1 MSTKT
6 FYYVNDPAITLDKFF
21 EGIDVKNLMRDRAFF
36 QPFQSAKVDYPMDSW
51 FNDEFWCIEI
61 PIVQGKAEDIEITK
75 TSDQLR
81 VKYMR
86 SDKETVG
93 QRTYVRK
100 GMVRKDFDQA
110 WRLTSKFDS
119 SKISTT
125 FENGLLSIFIPFA
138 KEAIPE
144 KIPVLDVS
152 GNWKKVAE
160 GKSLTKGKLMFKNRS
175 IEGKTL
181 NDFSPE
187 EIDQMS
193 PEYVQHLTSNT
204 NQ

>member
-1 MSTKT
+1 MSTKA
-6 FYYVNDPAITLDKFF
+6 FYYLNDPEIALDKFF
-21 EGIDVKNLMRDRAFF
+21 EGIDVKNLMRQHAFF
-36 QPFQSAKVDYPMDSW
+36 QPFNQAAKVDYPMDSW

-61 PIVQGKAEDIEITK
+61 PIIQGKAEDIEITK

-81 VKYMR
+81 AKYMR
-86 SDKETVG
+86 SDKESVG
-93 QRTYVRK
+93 QRTYVKK

-119 SKISTT
+119 SKISTS

-144 KIPVLDVS
+144 KIPVLDIN

-160 GKSLTKGKLMFKNRS
+160 GKSLDGGIKIGTKRKPDEPLP
-175 IEGKTL
+175 
-181 NDFSPE
+181 NDT
-187 EIDQMS
+187 EITGAVNS
-193 PEYVQHLTSNT
+193 R
-204 NQ
+204 

>member
-1 MSTKT
+1 MSTRT
-6 FYYVNDPAITLDKFF
+6 VYYLNDPAMALDKFF
-21 EGIDVKNLMRDRAFF
+21 EGIDVKNLMRQHAFF
-36 QPFQSAKVDYPMDSW
+36 QPFNQAAKIDYPMDSW

-61 PIVQGKAEDIEITK
+61 PIVQGKPEDIEITK

-86 SDKETVG
+86 SDKEGIGT
-93 QRTYVRK
+93 RTYVKR

-125 FENGLLSIFIPFA
+125 FENGLLSIYIPFA

-144 KIPVLDVS
+144 KVPVLAVDA
-152 GNWKKVAE
+152 NWKKVASGE
-160 GKSLTKGKLMFKNRS
+160 KLVEVKTPLQDESKRQSAMKSKF
-175 IEGKTL
+175 
-181 NDFSPE
+181 
-187 EIDQMS
+187 
-193 PEYVQHLTSNT
+193 

>member
-86 SDKETVG
+86 SDKESVG
-93 QRTYVRK
+93 QRTYVKK

-160 GKSLTKGKLMFKNRS
+160 GKSLTTKVPS
-175 IEGKTL
+175 
-181 NDFSPE
+181 DA
-187 EIDQMS
+187 EI
-193 PEYVQHLTSNT
+193 T
-204 NQ
+204 NAIKSK